1 VRGWLRGIK
10 NAIAGSVGQEG
21 RRLGRITFVERDP
34 GKIEEIQK
42 AILEQREGLKD
53 TLIIDYLPINEQ
65 KLASLRA
72 QAIKSE
78 QERVRRQMESKKAAK
93 PQDSSKEIPTRLT
106 LELERKTYRFG
117 AITKDASVPVR
128 EVPVDPDLV
137 MDANDELAAERR
149 PAMQL
154 ERGRFME
161 KLLLPDDL
169 RQTLYA
175 KAPLVMMLDSTT
187 ARIHWEMVA
196 LTEGVGASD
205 KAEFLGLGRGFT
217 RQLRTTFAPPPE
229 PPPPPRRVLRVLVV
243 ADPAEDAPLVGAQQ
257 EGVEVADLFESFNGV
272 YPDQKNTVEVVRM
285 IGPHAA
291 KRTNVLRELMLRPYD
306 VLHFAGHCVFETA
319 DPSSSGWIFSGGQ
332 RLTASE
338 LKRIDRVPNFVFS
351 NACESGI
358 TPDRSEKRSA
368 NLAPSFA
375 ESFFARGVA
384 NFVCTAWPVEDDPA
398 RDFAL
403 RLYSGLLGL
412 SKAPAQ
418 DKPPK
423 SATQALAYQRG
434 PFESMHEAMRE
445 ARLLIGANGYGGLT
459 WGAYQHYG
467 NPYFR
472 LFDATT
478 MQRDQSETQKATGDT
493 LNTEGQK
500 MRKRERPTK
509 RGGKQNRGRATR

>member
-1 VRGWLRGIK
+1 
-10 NAIAGSVGQEG
+10 
-21 RRLGRITFVERDP
+21 
-34 GKIEEIQK
+34 
-42 AILEQREGLKD
+42 
-53 TLIIDYLPINEQ
+53 
-65 KLASLRA
+65 
-72 QAIKSE
+72 
-78 QERVRRQMESKKAAK
+78 
-93 PQDSSKEIPTRLT
+93 
-106 LELERKTYRFG
+106 
-117 AITKDASVPVR
+117 
-128 EVPVDPDLV
+128 
-137 MDANDELAAERR
+137 
-149 PAMQL
+149 
-154 ERGRFME
+154 ME

-175 KAPLVMMLDSTT
+175 KAPLVMMLDATT

-196 LTEGVGASD
+196 LTEAVGTSD
-205 KAEFLGLGRGFT
+205 KAEFLGLSRGFT

-272 YPDQKNTVEVVRM
+272 YSDQKNTVEVVRM
-285 IGPHAA
+285 IGPQAA

-306 VLHFAGHCVFETA
+306 VLHFAGHCVFDTVE
-319 DPSSSGWIFSGGQ
+319 PSSSGWIFSGGQ

-368 NLAPSFA
+368 NMAPSFA

-398 RDFAL
+398 REFAL

-418 DKPPK
+418 VKPPK
-423 SATQALAYQRG
+423 SGTQALPYQRG

-467 NPYFR
+467 NPFFR

-478 MQRDQSETQKATGDT
+478 MERDRSETLKTKRDSLSSA
-493 LNTEGQK
+493 GQK
-500 MRKRERPTK
+500 MRNRERLVK
-509 RGGKQNRGRATR
+509 RASKPKRRRAVA